1 MTSVSVSDEEVEE
14 REGIYAFLEDP
25 AERSRGHGLVIAA
38 GYDMQTWKTCS
49 KAGEDTG
56 FGIAGGCGTS
66 PERQAVSFPPA

>member
-1 MTSVSVSDEEVEE
+1 MTFVSVSDEEVEE

-49 KAGEDTG
+49 
-56 FGIAGGCGTS
+56 
-66 PERQAVSFPPA
+66 